1 MPIECEF
8 KWKARTQEDFSRMLQ
23 VVREHFPGLVN
34 GPLAVLNEDFYLDTP
49 QGVWSA
55 HNTALRLRCANGR
68 FEATAKSQT
77 KMVDGKAVRKEETL
91 PLPAAANIT
100 QALKMLQGK
109 GAWLGFPVEKLEI
122 VFTITNHRRIY
133 NLTDANAVYEL
144 AFDDC
149 ILSVSGRQIELKEI
163 ELELKT
169 GDEKIFSSFAG
180 VLKQKSGLNA
190 PEKSKVES
198 ARALL
203 EDEKK

>member
-1 MPIECEF
+1 MESPHTRRFFPHVAGCPR
-8 KWKARTQEDFSRMLQ
+8 AFSR
-23 VVREHFPGLVN
+23 
-34 GPLAVLNEDFYLDTP
+34 
-49 QGVWSA
+49 
-55 HNTALRLRCANGR
+55 NGR

-133 NLTDANAVYEL
+133 NLTDMNAVYEL

-149 ILSVSGRQIELKEI
+149 ILSACGRRKELKEI
-163 ELELKT
+163 ELELKA